1 MKVNKKSNAFTNFDI
16 ALSKDNEKL
25 NSSIDEATS
34 TKYDVKN
41 IPIEDIEFN
50 PKNTRFNDDDTDEE
64 IEELA
69 ENIELYG
76 LFHPVAVFP
85 HGNKYMLFSGER
97 RTKAYIKLK
106 RREIPAMIYPDDGD
120 LGNMERLYQANL
132 QSRMLDAR
140 KRFLAFKDLQAE
152 YESSSDTVKT
162 ADIAK
167 KLRIS
172 TVSANKYKKLYQN
185 AENGDIELLESGEIS
200 MEEFERRTMDLIAER
215 EKNQYMKRIAI
226 ISDYTED
233 IPATN
238 YIDPHTKTVYS
249 VERDEDGKYCTAVT
263 DANLFKVPLHYRNQ
277 VFDTFEEAQISLNM
291 FGISNKFTIY
301 HGDFSEYKK
310 QKSPSPSPAVVESSS
325 DSATYAEQESETS
338 AINEK
343 DYGPSLIDT
352 VPTQEVGGDTS
363 ESSNEDSSEKS
374 PIDDVPVDD
383 SESDSTA
390 NSEDEEYTSSDDGE
404 PDRATTAEKE
414 QEKVTSSTG
423 SKEVENT
430 QKKPANSDSD
440 YLKQYAKFSGYCP
453 ANATIYY
460 GALVYSGTRA
470 FIITQLQVDAGTPV
484 DKVMKKTTA
493 LFVEVEP
500 KTVQRYELQ

>member
-34 TKYDVKN
+34 TKYVVKN

-64 IEELA
+64 IAELA

-97 RTKAYIKLK
+97 RTKAYIKLR

-152 YESSSDTVKT
+152 YESSSDTLKT
-162 ADIAK
+162 SDIAK

-200 MEEFERRTMDLIAER
+200 MEEFERRTMDLIAEK

-249 VERDEDGKYCTAVT
+249 VECDDDSKYCTAVT
-263 DANLFKVPLHYRNQ
+263 DANLFKVPLHYQNQ
-277 VFDTFEEAQISLNM
+277 VFDTFEKAQIALTM
-291 FGISNKFTIY
+291 FATSNNFSIY
-301 HGDFSEYKK
+301 HGDFSEFKK
-310 QKSPSPSPAVVESSS
+310 QETPSPSPAVVETAS
-325 DSATYAEQESETS
+325 DSATNAEQESETS

-352 VPTQEVGGDTS
+352 VPTQEVGGDTP
-363 ESSNEDSSEKS
+363 ESSTEDSSEKTS
-374 PIDDVPVDD
+374 VDDVPVDD
-383 SESDSTA
+383 SESDSTT
-390 NSEDEEYTSSDDGE
+390 NFEEEHTSSDDE
-404 PDRATTAEKE
+404 KTDSAPAAKKE
-414 QEKVTSSTG
+414 QEKVRSSTD
-423 SKEVENT
+423 SEEVEDP
-430 QKKPANSDSD
+430 QKKSVNTDSD
-440 YLKQYAKFSGYCP
+440 YLNQYANFSGYCP
-453 ANATIYY
+453 VNATTYY
-460 GALVYSGTRA
+460 GALVYSGTRT
-470 FIITQLQVDAGTPV
+470 FIITQLQVDSGTPV

-493 LFVEVEP
+493 LFVEVDP
-500 KTVQRYELQ
+500 TSIQRYEL

>member
-34 TKYDVKN
+34 TKYVVKN

-167 KLRIS
+167 KLKIS

-185 AENGDIELLESGEIS
+185 AEDGDIDLLESGEIS

-233 IPATN
+233 IPVTN

-249 VERDEDGKYCTAVT
+249 VECDEDGKYCTAVT
-263 DANLFKVPLHYRNQ
+263 DTNLFKVPLHYQNQ
-277 VFDTFEEAQISLNM
+277 VFDKFEEAQVALNL
-291 FGISNKFTIY
+291 FAISNKFAIY
-301 HGDFSEYKK
+301 RGDFSEYKN
-310 QKSPSPSPAVVESSS
+310 QETPSPSPAIVESSS
-325 DSATYAEQESETS
+325 NSAAYADQESETIAVS
-338 AINEK
+338 AK
-343 DYGPSLIDT
+343 DYGPSLPGT
-352 VPTQEVGGDTS
+352 VPTKEVGGDTS
-363 ESSNEDSSEKS
+363 ESSNEDSSKKVS
-374 PIDDVPVDD
+374 IDVPVGD
-383 SESDSTA
+383 SLPDSTSD
-390 NSEDEEYTSSDDGE
+390 SEDEEYNITSDDKE
-404 PDRATTAEKE
+404 SDSTPAEEK
-414 QEKVTSSTG
+414 QIKVTSSTD
-423 SKEVENT
+423 SEEVEDS
-430 QKKPANSDSD
+430 QKKSANTDSD
-440 YLKQYAKFSGYCP
+440 YLKQYATFSGYCP
-453 ANATIYY
+453 ANATIYR

-484 DKVMKKTTA
+484 DKVTKKTSA